1 MVEYLAVRRA
11 WVFGSLMLG
20 PRVAWAA
27 RSAAFRGQWSL
38 GDLIG
43 AAVVVG
49 LLAALMAFFFWP
61 GRRS

>member
-1 MVEYLAVRRA
+1 MIAYRAVRRS
-11 WVFGSLMLG
+11 WLFGSLILS
-20 PRVAWAA
+20 PHVAWAA
-27 RSAAFRGQWSL
+27 RSTRFRGQWSL
-38 GDLIG
+38 GNLIG